1 MDKDAVQ
8 ILDNLVAKL
17 DGMLNKTRRE
27 AESKRI
33 ASEAIMECRDEV
45 SFAVDKIKNL
55 TTGST

>member
-55 TTGST
+55 TTAST